1 MKVLELPIVISFE
14 DDIYI
19 AQCPLIDGAFAE
31 GETPQEASR
40 ELTEVI
46 EMILEYKKER
56 GEGINRL
63 IGALTTE
70 SDKVVTTLT
79 IGV

>member
-14 DDIYI
+14 EDTYI
-19 AQCPLIDGAFAE
+19 AQCPLIQGAFAE
-31 GETPQEASR
+31 GETPQEASK

-46 EMILEYKKER
+46 ELILEYKKER
-56 GEGINRL
+56 GESVGRL
-63 IGALTTE
+63 IDALTVE
-70 SDKVVTTLT
+70 SDKIVTTLS